1 MIEKVNRLKEMIDEC
16 NNIVFFTGAGVSTE
30 SGIKD
35 FRSKDGLYNEKN
47 SYKYPPEYLL
57 SKKCFEDDL
66 KEFYKYYK
74 DKMNSLNYKPNVTH
88 KYIKQLENQGKDVIV
103 ITQNIDGLHA
113 KAGSSVIYEL
123 HGTVNKN
130 HCLKCGKEYSG
141 EYVFKSKGIPKC
153 DCGGIIKPDVVLYG
167 ESLPENEWINS
178 EQAISKCELL
188 IVMGTSLT
196 VYPASGLINLFRGK
210 YLVILNQEKTPFD
223 KTADLVI
230 HDKLSNIFRFFST
243 LS

>member
-16 NNIVFFTGAGVSTE
+16 NSIVFFTGAGVSTE

-66 KEFYKYYK
+66 EEFYRYYK

-88 KYIKQLENQGKDVIV
+88 KYIQQLENQGKDVIV

-230 HDKLSNIFRFFST
+230 HDKLSNIFHFFST

>member
-1 MIEKVNRLKEMIDEC
+1 M
-16 NNIVFFTGAGVSTE
+16 
-30 SGIKD
+30 
-35 FRSKDGLYNEKN
+35 
-47 SYKYPPEYLL
+47 
-57 SKKCFEDDL
+57 
-66 KEFYKYYK
+66 
-74 DKMNSLNYKPNVTH
+74 
-88 KYIKQLENQGKDVIV
+88 
-103 ITQNIDGLHA
+103 
-113 KAGSSVIYEL
+113 IYEL